1 MQESPWLETWG
12 QRGEGG
18 RYSPPDWQVY
28 ENDGQSKLFELFLIA
43 LTDLKKSFGDYNS
56 SFLLFLKMLIN
67 TLKRLLLHKNYYFC
81 WFSAI
86 ALLARRRWCVM
97 TKMRSSMSKLNR
109 SHYLVEFQTWS
120 SNGEIFDKNRWH
132 WLRGAMGPA
141 LPPQPI
147 FCRLSSFL
155 SP

>member
-1 MQESPWLETWG
+1 MFKTLAEAVSLPEIAHGQLES
-12 QRGEGG
+12 
-18 RYSPPDWQVY
+18 D
-28 ENDGQSKLFELFLIA
+28 I
-43 LTDLKKSFGDYNS
+43 TDVS
-56 SFLLFLKMLIN
+56 
-67 TLKRLLLHKNYYFC
+67 RLLWIHKKYDFC
-81 WFSAI
+81 WFIAT

-120 SNGEIFDKNRWH
+120 SNGEIFDKKRWR

-147 FCRLSSFL
+147 FCRLSSFFVSSTLFPNL
-155 SP
+155 SCCQVCDLLITDKLSSIFPLQFLQRNSLQNFPS

>member
-1 MQESPWLETWG
+1 MFKTLAVSRFTWNCSWTAWI
-12 QRGEGG
+12 
-18 RYSPPDWQVY
+18 RYRR
-28 ENDGQSKLFELFLIA
+28 FLTSA
-43 LTDLKKSFGDYNS
+43 V
-56 SFLLFLKMLIN
+56 N
-67 TLKRLLLHKNYYFC
+67 TQKYDFC
-81 WFSAI
+81 WFIAT

-97 TKMRSSMSKLNR
+97 MKMRSSMSKLNR

-147 FCRLSSFL
+147 FCRLSSFFVSSTLFPNL
-155 SP
+155 SCCQVCDLLITDKLSSMFPLQILQRNSLQNFPS